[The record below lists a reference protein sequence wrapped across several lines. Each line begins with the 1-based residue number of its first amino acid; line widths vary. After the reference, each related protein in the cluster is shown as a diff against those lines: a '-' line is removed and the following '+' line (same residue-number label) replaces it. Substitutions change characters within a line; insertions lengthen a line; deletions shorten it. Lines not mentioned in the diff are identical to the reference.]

1 MFLDKNRK
9 TGSLMCFFDLKK
21 RRILSHACWRKIG
34 SVLIIM
40 LLDNCWS
47 YVPNA
52 KAVDRQDFWVLF
64 IFFVLFFLFFL
75 AFCLWLSHDFL
86 VPSACITSSSFF
98 VFFLNCVYS
107 LCQHFNVEVYSCFQS
122 LSTFSCLVWPR
133 HTTPLCPRWM
143 FQPTLKVST
152 AHAL

>member
-1 MFLDKNRK
+1 M
-9 TGSLMCFFDLKK
+9 
-21 RRILSHACWRKIG
+21 IL
-34 SVLIIM
+34 IM
-40 LLDNCWS
+40 LLDNSWS
-47 YVPNA
+47 YVQNA
-52 KAVDRQDFWVLF
+52 KAVDRQDFRVLF
-64 IFFVLFFLFFL
+64 IFFVLFFLFLL
-75 AFCLWLSHDFL
+75 AFCLRLSHDFL

-98 VFFLNCVYS
+98 VFFLSACLTSSSFFVFFLDCVYC
-107 LCQHFNVEVYSCFQS
+107 LRQHFNVEVYSCVQS

>member
-1 MFLDKNRK
+1 M
-9 TGSLMCFFDLKK
+9 
-21 RRILSHACWRKIG
+21 
-34 SVLIIM
+34 LIIM
-40 LLDNCWS
+40 LLDNGWS
-47 YVPNA
+47 YVQNA
-52 KAVDRQDFWVLF
+52 KAVDRQDFRVLF
-64 IFFVLFFLFFL
+64 IFFVLFFLFLL
-75 AFCLWLSHDFL
+75 AFCLPLSHDFL

-98 VFFLNCVYS
+98 VFFLSACLTSSSFFVFFLDCVYC
-107 LCQHFNVEVYSCFQS
+107 LRQHFNVEVYACVQS